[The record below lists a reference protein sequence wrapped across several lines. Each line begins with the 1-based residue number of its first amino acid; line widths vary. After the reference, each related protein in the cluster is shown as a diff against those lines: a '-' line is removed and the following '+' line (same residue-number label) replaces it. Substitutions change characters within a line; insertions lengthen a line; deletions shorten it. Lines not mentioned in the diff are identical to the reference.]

1 MTITMA
7 ESGGEE
13 WIRTIEGISQQIY
26 SLPRLATS
34 VPLHQQLKQNQLD
47 SLGIFNN
54 SPIADT

>member
-1 MTITMA
+1 MEFYVTPYR

-34 VPLHQQLKQNQLD
+34 VPLQQGL
-47 SLGIFNN
+47 S
-54 SPIADT
+54 